1 MDAGIIIQVV
11 LLLVGF
17 VFLIKG
23 SDFFVDGASSIAS
36 ILKIPTIIVGLTIVA
51 FGTSAPEAAVSI
63 TSSLTGNN
71 AMAVSNVIGSNLFNI
86 LMVIGVSAL
95 LSDLLMEKSVL
106 NKDLPFLVGITIL
119 FTIFLFIGWDI
130 SSIEGIILLLILVAY
145 LAYLIINA
153 RKSKDANEV
162 EKPKF
167 SLPKS
172 IIFIIIGLA
181 GIILGGDLVVD
192 SASYIAMALGMS
204 ETLVGLTIVAIGTS
218 LPELVTSLTALKK
231 GENQLV
237 IGNVIGSNIFNIL
250 FVLGASSAISA
261 IPINSGMLT
270 DIIFMIIVTIL
281 CFIFGKTQD
290 KYDKKRGYNI
300 SCIIRC
306 LHDFCNYEKL
316 ILLIHKPYK
325 YLMKL
330 VHHKL
335 HIHLG
340 LWICH
345 FQMSIF
351 F

>member
-1 MDAGIIIQVV
+1 MDASIILQIV

-63 TSSLTGNN
+63 TSSLTGSN

-86 LMVIGVSAL
+86 LMVIGVAAL

-106 NKDLPFLVGITIL
+106 NKDLPFLVGITVL
-119 FTIFLFIGWDI
+119 LAIFIFVGWNI
-130 SSIEGIILLLILVAY
+130 SSIEGIILLIILAVY
-145 LAYLIINA
+145 IFNLVKNA
-153 RKSKDANEV
+153 RKSEEGSVV

-172 IIFIIIGLA
+172 IIFILVGLA
-181 GIILGGDLVVD
+181 GIIIGGDLVVN
-192 SASYIAMALGMS
+192 SASDIAIALGMS

-261 IPINSGMLT
+261 IPLDSSMLI
-270 DIIFMIIVTIL
+270 DVLFMIFVTIL
-281 CFIFGKTQD
+281 CFIFGKTQE
-290 KYDKKRGYNI
+290 KYDKKEG
-300 SCIIRC
+300 II
-306 LHDFCNYEKL
+306 LVLLFVAYMAFA
-316 ILLIHKPYK
+316 ILRN
-325 YLMKL
+325 
-330 VHHKL
+330 
-335 HIHLG
+335 
-340 LWICH
+340 
-345 FQMSIF
+345 
-351 F
+351 

>member
-1 MDAGIIIQVV
+1 MDMSIILQFV
-11 LLLVGF
+11 LLIVGF

-36 ILKIPTIIVGLTIVA
+36 LLKIPTIIVGLTIVA

-63 TSSLTGNN
+63 TSAITGNN

-86 LMVIGVSAL
+86 LMVIGISAL
-95 LSDLLMEKSVL
+95 LGELLMEKSVL

-119 FTIFLFIGWDI
+119 FAAFIIIGWNV
-130 SSIEGIILLLILVAY
+130 SQIEGIILLIILIAYVAY
-145 LAYLIINA
+145 LIKSAKKSDNA
-153 RKSKDANEV
+153 NVV

-167 SLPKS
+167 TLPQS

-181 GIILGGDLVVD
+181 GIVLGGDLVVN
-192 SASYIAMALGMS
+192 SASDIAIALGMS

-250 FVLGASSAISA
+250 FVLGASSAITA
-261 IPINSGMLT
+261 ISLDSSMLIDVT
-270 DIIFMIIVTIL
+270 FMVFVTVL

-290 KYDKKRGYNI
+290 KFDKKEGA
-300 SCIIRC
+300 
-306 LHDFCNYEKL
+306 
-316 ILLIHKPYK
+316 ILVALFIAY
-325 YLMKL
+325 M
-330 VHHKL
+330 
-335 HIHLG
+335 
-340 LWICH
+340 
-345 FQMSIF
+345 IF
-351 F
+351 AILRN

>member
-23 SDFFVDGASSIAS
+23 SDFFVDGASSIAA

-71 AMAVSNVIGSNLFNI
+71 AMAVSNVVGSNLFNM
-86 LMVIGVSAL
+86 LMVIGVAAL
-95 LSDLLMEKSVL
+95 LGDLLMEKSVL
-106 NKDLPFLVGITIL
+106 EKDLPFLVGITLL
-119 FTIFLFIGWDI
+119 FAVFIVIGWNI
-130 SSIEGIILLLILVAY
+130 STIEGIILLVILAAY
-145 LAYLIINA
+145 VFYLIRNA
-153 RKSKDANEV
+153 GQSGAANYV
-162 EKPKF
+162 EKPK
-167 SLPKS
+167 LTTPKS
-172 IIFIIIGLA
+172 ILFIIVGLA

-192 SASYIAMALGMS
+192 SASSIAMALGMS

-250 FVLGASSAISA
+250 FVLGASSAISQ
-261 IPINSGMLT
+261 IPLDSSMLI
-270 DIIFMIIVTIL
+270 DVLFMVAVTVL

-290 KYDKKRGYNI
+290 KYDKKEG
-300 SCIIRC
+300 II
-306 LHDFCNYEKL
+306 
-316 ILLIHKPYK
+316 
-325 YLMKL
+325 L
-330 VHHKL
+330 VAL
-335 HIHLG
+335 FIVYMAFA
-340 LWICH
+340 I
-345 FQMSIF
+345 MRN
-351 F
+351 